1 MPRILFKQDLINAS
15 YQMAI
20 DKEVNS
26 GESKS
31 KEKEDEGKA
40 A

>member
-1 MPRILFKQDLINAS
+1 
-15 YQMAI
+15 MAI